1 MMSFKGPAS
10 DIEFQDA
17 HDGKE
22 FGYEFTCY
30 DCNLVTRNTAE
41 SMFNDGHCRIS
52 NVLDAMEH
60 LKKHI
65 AVGDMVEPSLIHR
78 FQSILKRRSFVHQSL
93 YSQGRRKDGSHS
105 GVRENAFF
113 DQWLHEQDDQYS
125 GSMSRKLCES
135 WGVSD
140 ETPRE
145 VAIMAS
151 LIQWLGTN
159 VGFAFLE
166 SALKRCG
173 YKIVKDNAK

>member
-1 MMSFKGPAS
+1 MSFKGPVS

-30 DCNLVTRNTAE
+30 DCNLVTRNTAG

-60 LKKHI
+60 LKQHI

-78 FQSILKRRSFVHQSL
+78 FQSILKRRSFVHQTLS
-93 YSQGRRKDGSHS
+93 SPRRRRDGSPS
-105 GVRENAFF
+105 AKRESAFF
-113 DQWLHEQDDQYS
+113 EQWLHEQRDD
-125 GSMSRKLCES
+125 GSTPMCRGMFES
-135 WGVSD
+135 WGISD

-173 YKIVKDNAK
+173 YRIERVKQ

>member
-1 MMSFKGPAS
+1 MTFKSSQS

-30 DCNLVTRNTAE
+30 DCNLVTRNEVE
-41 SMFNDGHCRIS
+41 SMFNDGHCRIA
-52 NVLDAMEH
+52 NVLDAMDH
-60 LKKHI
+60 LRTHI
-65 AVGDMVEPSLIHR
+65 EAGDMVEPSLIHR

-93 YSQGRRKDGSHS
+93 CTPNRRMSNK
-105 GVRENAFF
+105 REKAFF
-113 DQWLHEQDDQYS
+113 EQWLHEQRDD
-125 GSMSRKLCES
+125 GSTPMCRGLFES
-135 WGVSD
+135 WGIQD

-159 VGFAFLE
+159 VGFCFLE

-173 YKIVKDNAK
+173 YRITKIEEKAK